1 MKMKK
6 IYKRIEK
13 IEKHINAMDK
23 ISERK
28 GRDKD
33 YIAMYDALIVL
44 LKDGNKLLSLIK
56 TDNNKEKVR
65 ILKKIEKQI
74 GKNKEEES

>member
-6 IYKRIEK
+6 IYKRLEK
-13 IEKHINAMDK
+13 FEKHIDAMDK
-23 ISERK
+23 ISDRK

-56 TDNNKEKVR
+56 TNNDKEKVR
-65 ILKKIEKQI
+65 ILKKIEKKI
-74 GKNKEEES
+74 RKNEEEES